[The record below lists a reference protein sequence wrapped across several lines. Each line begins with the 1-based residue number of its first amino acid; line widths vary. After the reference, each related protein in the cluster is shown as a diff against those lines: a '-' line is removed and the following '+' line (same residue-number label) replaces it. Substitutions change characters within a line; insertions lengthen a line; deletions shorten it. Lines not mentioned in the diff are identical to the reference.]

1 MCVFACVCVCMLQV
15 RTKTVRQCVEFFYL
29 NKKLQD
35 KQEKQKEEE
44 KRAGELEQQTS
55 VSTLLLIS
63 AFLL

>member
-1 MCVFACVCVCMLQV
+1 MLQV
-15 RTKTVRQCVEFFYL
+15 RTKTACQCVEFFYL

-35 KQEKQKEEE
+35 KQEKLKEQE